1 MARILTLLI
10 VGFILCA
17 CTSFQKTSRLNAEQP
32 LIPMFVGSVS
42 YYHPNE
48 DTLRKFLEANDGAV
62 VYIHMEID
70 ADSVMPEV
78 DGRELETC
86 PPSESDFQYL
96 PSRSDAASSA
106 TGKIPVACELAI
118 RFVNFTPDVHH
129 SGSYY
134 RLNISDFFR
143 VRPVSYYNA
152 PAARSVYELEHQGS
166 DMVTRAKYRRM
177 AISKSSH

>member
-48 DTLRKFLEANDGAV
+48 DTLRKFLEANDAWS
-62 VYIHMEID
+62 YISTWRSTPTVSCRKLM
-70 ADSVMPEV
+70 ST
-78 DGRELETC
+78 ETC

-96 PSRSDAASSA
+96 PSRSDVASSA
-106 TGKIPVACELAI
+106 TGKIPVACELAMI
-118 RFVNFTPDVHH
+118 CQFHTR
-129 SGSYY
+129 
-134 RLNISDFFR
+134 
-143 VRPVSYYNA
+143 
-152 PAARSVYELEHQGS
+152 RSPQ
-166 DMVTRAKYRRM
+166 R
-177 AISKSSH
+177 

>member
-1 MARILTLLI
+1 
-10 VGFILCA
+10 
-17 CTSFQKTSRLNAEQP
+17 
-32 LIPMFVGSVS
+32 MFVGSVS

-78 DGRELETC
+78 DGRELDM
-86 PPSESDFQYL
+86 PSFRIDFQYL

-106 TGKIPVACELAI
+106 TGKILSPASLPLDLSI
-118 RFVNFTPDVHH
+118 SHPTFTAVVTTD
-129 SGSYY
+129 S
-134 RLNISDFFR
+134 ISPIFR